1 MGIERIYENLPEL
14 ETERLRLRRISMRDA
29 EDMYAY
35 ASNDEVAQYVTWET
49 HRSIEDSKRFIQ
61 YILAQYAKHDIAPW
75 GIELKE
81 NGRLIGTV
89 DFVWWRPEHQSAE
102 IGYVLAREY
111 WGRGIM
117 TEAASAL
124 LKLGF
129 GEMDLIRVQARCFED
144 NIGSQR
150 VMEKIGMR
158 YEGTLRKAMKVKD
171 RHWNLKVFSILKEEY
186 ERASDL

>member
-1 MGIERIYENLPEL
+1 MGIERIYASLPEL
-14 ETERLRLRRISMRDA
+14 ETDRLRLRRISMRDA

-81 NGRLIGTV
+81 NRRLIGTV

-102 IGYVLAREY
+102 IGYVLARELGPGDHDRSGFRALEA
-111 WGRGIM
+111 WLWRNGSDSGPSPLLRGQYRLP
-117 TEAASAL
+117 ARH
-124 LKLGF
+124 
-129 GEMDLIRVQARCFED
+129 GE
-144 NIGSQR
+144 
-150 VMEKIGMR
+150 
-158 YEGTLRKAMKVKD
+158 D
-171 RHWNLKVFSILKEEY
+171 RHAL
-186 ERASDL
+186 